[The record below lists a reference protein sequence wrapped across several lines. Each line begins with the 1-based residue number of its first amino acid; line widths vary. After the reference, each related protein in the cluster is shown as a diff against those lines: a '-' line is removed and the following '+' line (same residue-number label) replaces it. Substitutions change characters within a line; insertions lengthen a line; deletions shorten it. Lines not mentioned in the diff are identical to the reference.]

1 MSRGTA
7 VRPPR
12 AVCLD
17 VGWTLIHPV
26 ESLWD
31 AFEAVGREA
40 GADVGTE
47 SVERL
52 VHDMMSGNRQRAF
65 EEFEAGARYTD
76 SDAEFESLF
85 LALGRTV
92 FALTGMPGDHEAL
105 TSRFLER
112 FWRPENWAVFPDVM
126 EGMRRLRAAGIRVG
140 VLSNAASNL
149 LDFLAGL
156 GLLDHCDFAIVSAI
170 EGTKKPDRRIFE
182 IALERAGADAASTVH
197 VGDMY
202 LEDVLGAR
210 RAGLRPLLMDRGR
223 LGMFPNHPEAAGELP
238 EPVEVVRSLA
248 DVLAAVGL

>member
-1 MSRGTA
+1 MSRAPTTGL
-7 VRPPR
+7 PQ

-26 ESLWD
+26 ESLWE
-31 AFEAVGREA
+31 AFGAVGREA
-40 GADVGTE
+40 GADLGTE

-52 VHDMMSGNRQRAF
+52 VHGMMSGSRQRAF

-92 FALTGMPGDHEAL
+92 FALAGIPGDHEVL

-112 FWRPENWAVFPDVM
+112 FWRPENWAVFPDVID
-126 EGMRRLRAAGIRVG
+126 GMQRLRASGIRVG

-149 LDFLAGL
+149 LGFLADL
-156 GLLDHCDFAIVSAI
+156 GLLDHCDFSIVSAI

-182 IALERAGADAASTVH
+182 IALERAGADAAFTVH

-223 LGMFPNHPEAAGELP
+223 FGMFPNHPEAAAELP
-238 EPVEVVRSLA
+238 EPVEVVRSLG
-248 DVLAAVGL
+248 DVLAAIGL